1 MEALESYCCLDEDAI
16 ETTQI
21 DKIEYSKNLY
31 EEQERRVEKEKYIRN
46 VLLQD
51 YVSRIRNHPSRYDYL
66 NIISKAQDEVGKRL
80 KKERPH
86 LETVRSFLMEDFL
99 NNDKAFKITSIISY
113 GYEGYSWR
121 FELTGHGKN
130 IYIEIPVVGRI
141 TTKNIEHARYGMFAF
156 GICESDRCY
165 RTLKESYRIKDISEF
180 IKDYFNKCDDT
191 EGNT

>member
-1 MEALESYCCLDEDAI
+1 MEALSSYCYLDDDAI

-21 DKIEYSKNLY
+21 DRIEYSKKLY
-31 EEQERRVEKEKYIRN
+31 DEQERRVEKEKYIRD

-51 YVSRIRNHPSRYDYL
+51 YVSKIRNHPSRYDYL

-80 KKERPH
+80 KKDRPH
-86 LETVRSFLMEDFL
+86 LETIKSFFVEDFL
-99 NNDKAFKITSIISY
+99 NNDKTFKITSIISY

-141 TTKNIEHARYGMFAF
+141 STKNIEHARYGMFAF
-156 GICESDRCY
+156 GVCESDHCY
-165 RTLKESYRIKDISEF
+165 RTLKESYRIKEISEF
-180 IKDYFNKCDDT
+180 IKEYFKGEDK
-191 EGNT
+191 EEV